1 MTNMIRYFTNKPKL
15 LLLIDSIGALL
26 TALGLFFIIRP
37 WNDYFGMPEKV
48 LVYLAAIALCY
59 SMYSAACFVW
69 VKRGF
74 PAFIRFIG
82 IANILYCV
90 LTAGLVIT
98 YSAQLTNLGKAYL
111 LIEILL
117 IRVLSYVEVQVAK
130 SIGYS

>member
-1 MTNMIRYFTNKPKL
+1 MNNIIRYFTKKPKL
-15 LLLIDSIGALL
+15 LLLIDCIGALL
-26 TALGLFFIIRP
+26 TAFSLFVIIRP
-37 WNDYFGMPEKV
+37 WNDYVGMPEKV
-48 LVYLAAIALCY
+48 PVYLAAIALCY

-98 YSAQLTNLGKAYL
+98 YSAQLTNLGKAYF
-111 LIEILL
+111 LIEILI
-117 IRVLSYVEVQVAK
+117 IRVLSDVELRVAREF
-130 SIGYS
+130 SN

>member
-1 MTNMIRYFTNKPKL
+1 MNKLIRYFTKNPKN

-26 TALGLFFIIRP
+26 TAFSLFVIMRA
-37 WNDYFGMPEKV
+37 WNDYFGMPEKIP
-48 LVYLAAIALCY
+48 VYLAAIALCY
-59 SMYSAACFVW
+59 SMYSASCFLW
-69 VKRGF
+69 VKGGF
-74 PAFIRFIG
+74 PVFIRFIG

-117 IRVLSYVEVQVAK
+117 IRVLSYVELRVAREISK
-130 SIGYS
+130 